1 MDGRKALEAEVDFRA
16 APEVPLRAGLG
27 ATAGLP
33 VWLAVV
39 AGLLGPVLAEV
50 RTLLEPASADPDTGL
65 PLIAVVVGVVELA
78 AWVGAGWLALQ
89 RRPGA
94 LGFAAVAAAAAAGGV
109 GVPHDRPPQ
118 RGGHLVVRRAG
129 RLRRRPGRHDRRAAL
144 VGRPLDPHRRGLS
157 PVTGRPRRPAAG
169 RFSPVEREE
178 RPEPAQPGPPGTVN
192 VWTGCP
198 YGAASS

>member
-16 APEVPLRAGLG
+16 APEVPLRAGVG
-27 ATAGLP
+27 AAAALP

-50 RTLLEPASADPDTGL
+50 RTLLEPASADPDPGL

-94 LGFAAVAAAAAAGGV
+94 LGFAAVAAAAAVV
-109 GVPHDRPPQ
+109 GVVACPTT
-118 RGGHLVVRRAG
+118 GHHSAVATWWYAELAVCVVALAG
-129 RLRRRPGRHDRRAAL
+129 TIAAL
-144 VGRPLDPHRRGLS
+144 RWW
-157 PVTGRPRRPAAG
+157 AA
-169 RFSPVEREE
+169 RSTRT
-178 RPEPAQPGPPGTVN
+178 A
-192 VWTGCP
+192 
-198 YGAASS
+198 GA